1 MPARAVR
8 PAADRT
14 LDRQKIADLATNMRA
29 DITALQAAIAALP
42 APASRTPAQQRDALI
57 MRSQIRTIRWCLIT
71 SGAGTTAD
79 RVAEPA

>member
-8 PAADRT
+8 TQSDRD
-14 LDRQKIADLATNMRA
+14 LDRQKIANLAIDMRA

-42 APASRTPAQQRDALI
+42 APGVRNAAQQRDVLM

-71 SGAGTTAD
+71 SGAGTAAD
-79 RVAEPA
+79 RTNEPA

>member
-8 PAADRT
+8 PQSDRD
-14 LDRQKIADLATNMRA
+14 LDRQKIANLATDMRA

-42 APASRTPAQQRDALI
+42 APGVRNAAQQRDALI

-71 SGAGTTAD
+71 PGAGTAAD
-79 RVAEPA
+79 RTNEPA